1 MVAWLSGLQ
10 EKNLNGCGRLVLTGG
25 KAKSEKNWM
34 TSVDMSNMDSLED
47 MQNQLQKEL
56 ENVGSKPAQ
65 PQSSQ

>member
-34 TSVDMSNMDSLED
+34 TSVDMSNMDSLEGHLPNMHTHD
-47 MQNQLQKEL
+47 I
-56 ENVGSKPAQ
+56 VTRCVAS
-65 PQSSQ
+65 